1 MGNEESGADE
11 SFAGDLLEY
20 PQYTRPAE
28 FRGHEVPEVLRSGD
42 HARIARW
49 RRAQALRRT
58 LDRRPDLLR
67 GRALT
72 ADEAALLEEFRRRR
86 RLRLRRIPGLT
97 STFPDDGA
105 PFP

>member
-1 MGNEESGADE
+1 M
-11 SFAGDLLEY
+11 
-20 PQYTRPAE
+20 
-28 FRGHEVPEVLRSGD
+28 LRSGD
-42 HARIARW
+42 HARVARW

-72 ADEAALLEEFRRRR
+72 ADEAALLEEFGDDDASGS
-86 RLRLRRIPGLT
+86 RRIPGLT

-105 PFP
+105 PFHERTDLVDRAHLRTTSPTSHPATP